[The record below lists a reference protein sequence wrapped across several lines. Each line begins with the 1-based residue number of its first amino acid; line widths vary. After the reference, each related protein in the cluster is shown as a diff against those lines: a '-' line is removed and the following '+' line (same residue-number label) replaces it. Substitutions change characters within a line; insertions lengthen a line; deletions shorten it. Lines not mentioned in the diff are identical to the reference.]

1 MGYVGHGMLEM
12 FTSTKEIIIVFRLL
26 SARSVYRWSAL
37 LNVGALLALL
47 SAGTSAVAADVS
59 SLFQE
64 ARTTAAQL
72 QRDAVTMETYTR
84 SNVTWPSHSAQISQI
99 KDHINKAGE
108 ILAQLQSARAEA
120 QPWHQDTID
129 RITPVLKQLASDTEA
144 IINHLNENPNRL
156 RDPNYMQYLR
166 SNAQSA
172 GELSAA
178 VGNVVD
184 YDNTRTR
191 MEDLKSK

>member
-1 MGYVGHGMLEM
+1 M
-12 FTSTKEIIIVFRLL
+12 
-26 SARSVYRWSAL
+26 RWL
-37 LNVGALLALL
+37 PTL
-47 SAGTSAVAADVS
+47 VAF
-59 SLFQE
+59 FQE

>member
-1 MGYVGHGMLEM
+1 MV
-12 FTSTKEIIIVFRLL
+12 SRLL
-26 SARSVYRWSAL
+26 PARSLYWCSAL
-37 LNVGALLALL
+37 LNVGALFALL
-47 SAGTSAVAADVS
+47 AAGTSAVAADVS
-59 SLFQE
+59 SLFEE

-72 QRDAVTMETYTR
+72 RRDAMTMETYTR
-84 SNVTWPSHSAQISQI
+84 SNVSWRSHSAQISQI
-99 KDHINKAGE
+99 KDHINRAGE
-108 ILAQLQSARAEA
+108 ILSQLQSARAEA

-156 RDPNYMQYLR
+156 RDPGYMQYLK

-172 GELSAA
+172 SELSGA

-191 MEDLKSK
+191 MEELKSK